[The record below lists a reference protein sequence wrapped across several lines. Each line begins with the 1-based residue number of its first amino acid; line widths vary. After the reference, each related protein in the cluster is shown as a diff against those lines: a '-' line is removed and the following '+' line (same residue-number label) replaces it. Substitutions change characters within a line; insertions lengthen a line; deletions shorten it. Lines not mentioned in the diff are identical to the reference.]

1 MALINKDTRIARYSA
16 EEGVGWVP
24 LVPDLATSAR
34 FDKYLEET
42 AYYVNDYSDRG
53 EGNLLRDSLLNPR
66 GPVWDDMNEEFL
78 LDLYEGW
85 DYIPMVG
92 PDTPVFAFT
101 EGKAATSAPLSKA
114 ISSPLTASKALGGN
128 SGHIQL
134 DEQHPFAQ
142 HTGAVSLTVCVNR
155 VEAANRNGDMVG
167 VYTKPG
173 IMHALTSQP
182 GPIISWS

>member
-1 MALINKDTRIARYSA
+1 MTYTTKDIRPVFERDWGIVRRFVVKRNVAFSVIGTGVPVFGFVVSAARPRVEPCVSLSSTS
-16 EEGVGWVP
+16 VP
-24 LVPDLATSAR
+24 LDVVPPQWFANAVTEFISGMGDEAQR
-34 FDKYLEET
+34 NYWT
-42 AYYVNDYSDRG
+42 ALV
-53 EGNLLRDSLLNPR
+53 
-66 GPVWDDMNEEFL
+66 
-78 LDLYEGW
+78 
-85 DYIPMVG
+85 
-92 PDTPVFAFT
+92 A
-101 EGKAATSAPLSKA
+101 
-114 ISSPLTASKALGGN
+114 ASKALGGN

>member
-1 MALINKDTRIARYSA
+1 MTYTTKDIRPVFERDWGIVRRFVVKGNVAFSVIGTCVPVFGFIVSA
-16 EEGVGWVP
+16 AKPRVEPCVSLSSTSVP
-24 LVPDLATSAR
+24 LDVVP
-34 FDKYLEET
+34 
-42 AYYVNDYSDRG
+42 
-53 EGNLLRDSLLNPR
+53 PQ
-66 GPVWDDMNEEFL
+66 W
-78 LDLYEGW
+78 
-85 DYIPMVG
+85 
-92 PDTPVFAFT
+92 FAN
-101 EGKAATSAPLSKA
+101 AATEF
-114 ISSPLTASKALGGN
+114 ISSMGDEAQRNYWTTLVAASKALGGN

-142 HTGAVSLTVCVNR
+142 HTGAVSLTVCMNR

>member
-1 MALINKDTRIARYSA
+1 MSLSSTS
-16 EEGVGWVP
+16 VP
-24 LVPDLATSAR
+24 LDVVPPQWFANAVTEFISGMGDEAQR
-34 FDKYLEET
+34 NYWT
-42 AYYVNDYSDRG
+42 ALV
-53 EGNLLRDSLLNPR
+53 
-66 GPVWDDMNEEFL
+66 
-78 LDLYEGW
+78 
-85 DYIPMVG
+85 
-92 PDTPVFAFT
+92 A
-101 EGKAATSAPLSKA
+101 
-114 ISSPLTASKALGGN
+114 ASKALGGN